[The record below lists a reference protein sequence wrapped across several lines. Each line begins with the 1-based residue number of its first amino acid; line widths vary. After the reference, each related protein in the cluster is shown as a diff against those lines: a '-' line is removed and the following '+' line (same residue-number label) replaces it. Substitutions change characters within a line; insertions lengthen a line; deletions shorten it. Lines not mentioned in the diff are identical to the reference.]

1 MKLSFRQKL
10 QVIKAY
16 KESGGKDPLYSVLSK
31 FENGGDL
38 PEKSPTI
45 VDNKLED
52 DNLVGMMKARMAMA
66 SQFGN
71 TSAQRMTSVSPKT
84 YQFTGNEQ
92 INGEYIGVPKG
103 EVGTHFM
110 SSMDN
115 YAVPFIQE
123 RDGNMQFISN
133 PSYKDSE
140 AIKFDRPYDA
150 EYFAEHYKDVAPM
163 MQSFATGGELPEDPP
178 VTNLSNYIRD
188 TSSSNDNTNYKSV
201 PLRKGEPPI
210 IGGTL
215 PTIEI
220 KASNTPKNYR
230 NDPISRREDI
240 KTVPITKSNMHNYPV
255 SVQTEFMKQQ
265 VADRPDYEA
274 IRDFE
279 NFAATG
285 FGLAPIGIL
294 DDVVKGA
301 VWAGGKYL
309 PRVINKA
316 GDVLEPIG
324 SRIAPNA
331 YKINPWAFKPSSDN
345 LYRGLGE
352 SGVKD
357 AFESGVLRPRPVEL
371 RDIGKDIVTDSG
383 KTFRLKGKTFDK
395 TYYSPEFKIADRY
408 GNGYIAEVPK
418 NSATFNNRYSAGKD
432 WSMHTTEQIPIDK
445 ANILKK
451 DWLMGYKKINAPKKQ
466 FQSEIDWGKWN
477 PNTPKY
483 PELINEYNTIEE
495 STKKAGTWMKNPDG
509 SAFQGTPE
517 QFIQQQSSWFKKS
530 FGNILKDSKGNTLI
544 VNHGS
549 PEKFTRFD
557 QNKFGSTTDMGDKGV
572 GTYVTPLE
580 YSKNYGNNQYNL
592 YVNARSPLNASS
604 FIDHSIPSSARA
616 HLADSELRYFHRNIS
631 EKMKARGAKQY
642 LDRDILIGDEFY
654 PGINEKAFEMVI
666 PFSNRMKSAVG
677 NIGFFDMTNPNIYKS
692 VIPALGTSYIGN
704 KFIKNN
710 NND

>member
-1 MKLSFRQKL
+1 MRF
-10 QVIKAY
+10 
-16 KESGGKDPLYSVLSK
+16 ES
-31 FENGGDL
+31 
-38 PEKSPTI
+38 PE
-45 VDNKLED
+45 
-52 DNLVGMMKARMAMA
+52 
-66 SQFGN
+66 
-71 TSAQRMTSVSPKT
+71 
-84 YQFTGNEQ
+84 
-92 INGEYIGVPKG
+92 
-103 EVGTHFM
+103 
-110 SSMDN
+110 
-115 YAVPFIQE
+115 
-123 RDGNMQFISN
+123 
-133 PSYKDSE
+133 
-140 AIKFDRPYDA
+140 DA
-150 EYFAEHYKDVAPM
+150 EYFAEHYKDIAPM

-240 KTVPITKSNMHNYPV
+240 KTVPITKNNIHDYPV

-265 VADRPDYEA
+265 VADRPDYKA
-274 IRDFE
+274 IKNFE

-285 FGLAPIGIL
+285 FGLAPIGIV
-294 DDVVKGA
+294 DDVISSAIGTGTKYL
-301 VWAGGKYL
+301 GKYTSKHI
-309 PRVINKA
+309 PQ
-316 GDVLEPIG
+316 
-324 SRIAPNA
+324 
-331 YKINPWAFKPSSDN
+331 FK
-345 LYRGLGE
+345 
-352 SGVKD
+352 
-357 AFESGVLRPRPVEL
+357 
-371 RDIGKDIVTDSG
+371 
-383 KTFRLKGKTFDK
+383 
-395 TYYSPEFKIADRY
+395 
-408 GNGYIAEVPK
+408 
-418 NSATFNNRYSAGKD
+418 
-432 WSMHTTEQIPIDK
+432 
-445 ANILKK
+445 
-451 DWLMGYKKINAPKKQ
+451 
-466 FQSEIDWGKWN
+466 SEIDWGKWN
-477 PNTPKY
+477 PDTPKY